1 MAKSNLQ
8 YFQNDW
14 NKTVNWAAQN
24 KIPKTAWYP
33 VYQLDLQR
41 YANGQYPM
49 SQAERARAIL
59 SASNLSANTILPTDN
74 PSPTNIFSNTLTDL
88 RNIFT
93 GLEPTKLF
101 QNIYDEF
108 KNTLEHPEWLANPEK
123 NTLMQWLPGW
133 ADIGEYKSGGIDR
146 VLAHPIVSFLDVLP
160 LASPVTRLGARTAT
174 GAAVADRLGMTADQ
188 LAATPPIRLAGKAI
202 SAIPGHLPFREAAKG
217 LGTPAELAGSI
228 EQGGAALRNLTVG
241 DRWKTYAQAKG
252 LSKAQADLM
261 AGALKENHDQTLIH
275 IQIAKPFYNIVSK
288 LTSNEQRLL
297 HDLLQKSGRTYPEL
311 LQDDAIPVD
320 VRQAIKAY
328 EPIETWFNEVVLSSE
343 RFADV
348 RMPDGT
354 TEKYANTPNN
364 PVIKARAKADRAI
377 EQAAKSAAV
386 SDGIAAEIK
395 QADAEAAPM
404 TQQLQTMQQQIYA
417 LTKTNAWSAGTTG
430 VERFLDPVSVG
441 RLFGID
447 GEANAFQ
454 IRALQEIIAPGGL
467 IDQLEQTVKSGDF
480 KAYRSVA
487 LKLVRRFQNKTFAQI
502 GPELA
507 AVRQLA
513 NDLYSYAKF
522 RAKKEDQFTTAF
534 HGRADRK
541 FAGSTATL
549 QKAATKAMTEF
560 EKTVF
565 THFPSRFRPAF
576 LDAYVANL
584 VRHDKGSQ
592 ILDEAANV
600 LIKKGA
606 PRSEVM
612 AIRSDPRVL
621 YELINLFSKS
631 SSVDIMAGIM
641 DRDTEAE
648 IANAAF
654 AEVARLRAQGF
665 VPHYIPN
672 VRSTELGEMAS
683 YNVFIRTSQIPQV
696 DAAFE
701 RLMDFTNSVYD
712 VMGAVNKG
720 IKQVLSRD
728 GTIEYLDDYVK
739 QFLYPI
745 ADLNAVYAREYPM
758 AFGADV
764 GSRTAHFEHIMQN
777 EWGLKK
783 FDPESIFGVTSARI
797 AKDAFYIPA
806 DLAKTL
812 DQIVNREQNLDNT
825 TFGKGTQIFRMAVL
839 GYSPRFIA
847 HIVFGGSFLVALR
860 VSPFAFRFMGDA
872 YRMVKEGSS
881 EVLRQHSTQT
891 GADPVELQI
900 ASVMKQSGPRQVAG
914 AEKNFHWWGGVKMR
928 NMLLKE
934 QMAKLNLDS
943 SQIGSWLKVLPALTF
958 KFTNFATNMQRAV
971 VYLDGAAHAE
981 RRGWV
986 LDEAG
991 NRVKVSPERAH
1002 EEGMRAAERVLGD
1015 LRQMTPLERHVFTKI
1030 MPFYG
1035 WTKHILRY
1043 VSSYPSDHP
1052 YRAMFLS
1059 NLANMNS
1066 EDVPSA
1072 LPTRIQLLFFL
1083 GSPSPDGSV
1092 NALDVRALNPLRDTA
1107 NYATIGGFLSSL
1119 NPALTALPAMVD
1131 PSIVFGDNVLYPNLQ
1146 YNQLYGIK
1154 EAAPG
1159 GNLLTAAE
1167 QYVPQITALDAA
1179 LGLSSQYRNLRKSDP
1194 AGFAKTIFESL
1205 GLPFTLSQVNVKQLA
1220 AKNEIDRY
1228 QQAQQAALNAW
1239 QSGDFGPIAG
1249 YPTVPDPLQPDYNI
1263 TPMALEALYRN
1274 ALAATGQPPSEV
1286 VPSIPAPNI

>member
-1 MAKSNLQ
+1 VAKSNLQ

-14 NKTVNWAAQN
+14 NKTVNWAAAQ

-41 YANGQYPM
+41 YANGENPM

-133 ADIGEYKSGGIDR
+133 ADIGEYKSGGIDQ
-146 VLAHPIVSFLDVLP
+146 VLRHPIVSFLDALP
-160 LASPVTRLGARTAT
+160 LASPVTRLGARTAA

-202 SAIPGHLPFREAAKG
+202 SALPGRARG

-228 EQGGAALRNLTVG
+228 EQGGALRNLTVG
-241 DRWKTYAQAKG
+241 DRWKQYARSKG

-261 AGALKENHDQTLIH
+261 AGALKENHDQTLLH
-275 IQIAKPFYNIVSK
+275 VQIAKPFYDATSR
-288 LTSNEQRLL
+288 LTRDEQSLL
-297 HDLLQKSGRTYPEL
+297 YNLLQRSGKTYSEL
-311 LQDDAIPVD
+311 LNDDSIAVD

-328 EPIETWFNEVVLSSE
+328 EPIETWFNEVVLSSDK
-343 RFADV
+343 FAKIKL
-348 RMPDGT
+348 PDGT
-354 TEKYANTPNN
+354 EEYYSNTPSN
-364 PVIKARAKADRAI
+364 PVLKAKRNADQALERLTKA
-377 EQAAKSAAV
+377 AAV
-386 SDGIAAEIK
+386 SDRIAEEIQ
-395 QADAEAAPM
+395 QADTQAAPM
-404 TQQLQTMQQQIYA
+404 ADQLASLQKQIYQSGKLNLA
-417 LTKTNAWSAGTTG
+417 TTILHSG
-430 VERFLDPVSVG
+430 ESMDPATVG
-441 RLFGID
+441 RLFGLD
-447 GEANAFQ
+447 TAANAFQ
-454 IRALQEIIAPGGL
+454 MRAITEIVAPGGL
-467 IDQLEQTVKSGDF
+467 IDQLEQTIKNGDF

-487 LKLVRRFQNKTFAQI
+487 LKLVRRFQNKTFAQV

-513 NDLYSYAKF
+513 TDLYEYAKF
-522 RAKKEDQFTTAF
+522 RAKKEDQFTASF
-534 HGRADRK
+534 HGK
-541 FAGSTATL
+541 VSKNFAGSTATL
-549 QKAATKAMTEF
+549 QKAATKAATDF
-560 EKTVF
+560 EKAVF
-565 THFPSRFRPAF
+565 RNPPSRFRPAY

-584 VRHDKGSQ
+584 LRHDKGSQ
-592 ILDEAANV
+592 ILDAAANV
-600 LIKKGA
+600 LIRKGA
-606 PRSEVM
+606 PESEVT
-612 AIRSDPRVL
+612 AARADPRVM
-621 YELINLFSKS
+621 YELINMFSKS
-631 SSVDIMAGIM
+631 SSTDIMGGVM
-641 DRDTEAE
+641 DRETESE
-648 IANAAF
+648 IANAAY

-672 VRSTELGEMAS
+672 VRSTSVGEMGT
-683 YNVFIRTSQIPQV
+683 YNVFINTSRIPTV

-701 RLMDFTNSVYD
+701 RINDFTNTIYD
-712 VMGAVNKG
+712 VSASVNKG
-720 IKQVLSRD
+720 IRQVLARD
-728 GTIEYLDDYVK
+728 GTLEYLDDYV
-739 QFLYPI
+739 QQHLYPI
-745 ADLNAVYAREYPM
+745 ADLQAVYAREYPLT
-758 AFGADV
+758 AAADV
-764 GSRTAHFEHIMQN
+764 GSRTAHFEHILQN
-777 EWGLKK
+777 EWGLMK
-783 FDPESIFGVTSARI
+783 FDPQAIFGMSSARI

-806 DLAKTL
+806 DLAKAL
-812 DQIVNREQNLDNT
+812 DQIVNREQNIDKSLFGRGT
-825 TFGKGTQIFRMAVL
+825 TVFRTAVL

-860 VSPFAFRFMGDA
+860 VSPFVFRHISDA
-872 YRMVKEGSS
+872 YRMAKQGTS
-881 EVLRQHSTQT
+881 EVLRSHATQY
-891 GADPVELQI
+891 GADPVEYQI
-900 ASVMKQSGPRQVAG
+900 ASGFHQTGPRQVA
-914 AEKNFHWWGGVKMR
+914 AADKNFHWWSGVKMR
-928 NMLLKE
+928 NLLLKE
-934 QMAKLNLDS
+934 QMEKLNLNPDEIS
-943 SQIGSWLKVLPALTF
+943 SWLKVLPAFTF
-958 KFTNFATNMQRAV
+958 KFTNFVVNMQRAV
-971 VYLDGAAHAE
+971 VYLDGADKAE
-981 RRGWV
+981 RRGFV

-1002 EEGMRAAERVLGD
+1002 EEGMRAAERVMGD
-1015 LRQMTPLERHVFTKI
+1015 LRHMTPLERHVFTRV

-1119 NPALTALPAMVD
+1119 NPALVIPAAATIVD
-1131 PSIVFGDNVLYPNLQ
+1131 PSIIFGDNVLYPNLQ
-1146 YNQLYGIK
+1146 YNQLYGIR
-1154 EAAPG
+1154 EAAPA
-1159 GNLLTAAE
+1159 GNLLTAVE
-1167 QYVPQITALDAA
+1167 QFIPQTTALDAA
-1179 LGLSSQYRNLRKSDP
+1179 LGLSAQYRNLRKTDP
-1194 AGFAKTIFESL
+1194 AGYAKTIFESL
-1205 GLPFTLSQVNVKQLA
+1205 GLPFMPEQVNIKQIA

-1228 QQAQQAALNAW
+1228 QQAAQAALNAW